1 MGNCLVLL
9 TKVYPFDKG
18 EEFIEDEIKELSHA
32 FDKVVL
38 IATSTA
44 DNAIMTRKVPENFE
58 VHRIKASF
66 IKKQVITNSIKLFC
80 TGKDKAY
87 ISKNEKDEVRG
98 SLKKRAYLEY
108 FIAKGLSVY
117 NACEEILNKTD
128 ISSYEGV
135 TFYSY
140 WLYDTALAVIKLNEL
155 YDNKMKKTVSRA
167 HRYDLYADKN
177 SMNYLPLR
185 YYILENIDDVYPCS
199 EDGSNYLK
207 KLYPIYSNKIKTSYL
222 GTRDHG
228 VAEVSNDNEYTIASC
243 CHVSAVKRVDLLAK
257 ALRFLNNDSDLKIR
271 WIHFGDGDG
280 LDEIK
285 AYAKENLTNINV
297 DFKGNVKN
305 AELMNYYKN
314 ESINLFVNTSSSE
327 GLPVS
332 IMEACSFGIPII
344 ATDVGGTSE
353 IVIENKTGMLLDVD
367 FEPEVLA
374 EKIKNMALMSKEDEL
389 NYRKRCREY
398 WQEHF
403 FGENNFKKFTSDI
416 KADK

>member
-18 EEFIEDEIKELSHA
+18 EEFIEDEITELSHA
-32 FDKVVL
+32 FDKVIL

-44 DNAIMTRKVPENFE
+44 DSAVQTRKVPENFE
-58 VHRIKASF
+58 IHRIKASLINKKI
-66 IKKQVITNSIKLFC
+66 IKNSIKLFV
-80 TGKDKAY
+80 TGKDKEY
-87 ISKNEKDEVRG
+87 ILKDEVKEYKG
-98 SLKKRAYLEY
+98 VLKKRAYLEY
-108 FIAKGLSVY
+108 FIAKGISVY
-117 NACEEILNKTD
+117 DECREILKNVD
-128 ISSYEGV
+128 LEAYNSL

-140 WLYDTALAVIKLNEL
+140 WLYDTALAVIKLNKL
-155 YDNKMKKTVSRA
+155 YNNKMKKVVSRA

-185 YYILENIDDVYPCS
+185 YYLLENLDAVYPCS
-199 EDGSNYLK
+199 EDGSSYLRE
-207 KLYPIYSNKIKTSYL
+207 LYPRYSHKIETSYL

-228 VAEVSNDNEYTIASC
+228 IAELRNYNEYTIASC

-257 ALRFLNNDSDLKIR
+257 SLKFLNDDPDVKIR

-285 AYAKENLTNINV
+285 AYAEENLTNINV

-305 AELMNYYKN
+305 TDLMNYYKN

-353 IVIENKTGMLLDVD
+353 IVIENKTGMLLDVN
-367 FEPEVLA
+367 FKPEVLS
-374 EKIKNMALMSKEDEL
+374 EKIKKMAMMSREEQM
-389 NYRKRCREY
+389 NYRKRCREF

-403 FGENNFKKFTSDI
+403 FGENNFKKFTNNI
-416 KADK
+416 RADK

>member
-1 MGNCLVLL
+1 MRNCLVLL
-9 TKVYPFDKG
+9 TKIYPFDKG
-18 EEFIEDEIKELSHA
+18 EEFIEDEITELSHA
-32 FDKVVL
+32 FDKVIL

-44 DNAIMTRKVPENFE
+44 DNAVITRKVPENFE

-66 IKKQVITNSIKLFC
+66 INKQIIKNSIKLFC
-80 TGKDKAY
+80 TGKDKEY
-87 ISKNEKDEVRG
+87 ISHEEKNIVKG
-98 SLKKRAYLEY
+98 SLKKKIYLEY

-117 NACEEILNKTD
+117 NECKEILNKID
-128 ISSYEGV
+128 ISAYEGL

-140 WLYDTALAVIKLNEL
+140 WLYDTALAAIKLNRL
-155 YDNKMKKTVSRA
+155 YNNKMKKTVSRA

-185 YYILENIDDVYPCS
+185 YYLLENIDAVYPCS
-199 EDGSNYLK
+199 KDGSNYLRR
-207 KLYPIYSNKIKTSYL
+207 LYPKYSNKINTSYL

-228 VAEVSNDNEYTIASC
+228 VAEIKDRNEYTIASC
-243 CHVSAVKRVDLLAK
+243 CHVSPVKRVDLLAK
-257 ALRFLNNDSDLKIR
+257 ALKCLNDDSDLKIR

-285 AYAKENLTNINV
+285 TYVKENLTNINV

-305 AELMNYYKN
+305 TELMNYYKN
-314 ESINLFVNTSSSE
+314 EAINVFVNTSSSE

-344 ATDVGGTSE
+344 ATNVGGTSE

-374 EKIKNMALMSKEDEL
+374 EKIKNMALMSREDEL
-389 NYRKRCREY
+389 NYRKRCREF

-403 FGENNFKKFTSDI
+403 CGENNFKKFTSHI
-416 KADK
+416 RADK

>member
-18 EEFIEDEIKELSHA
+18 EEFIEDEIKELSYA

-44 DNAIMTRKVPENFE
+44 DNAVMTRKVPENFE
-58 VHRIKASF
+58 VYRIKASF
-66 IKKQVITNSIKLFC
+66 VKKQIIKNSVKLFF
-80 TGKDKAY
+80 TGKDKEY
-87 ISKNEKDEVRG
+87 ILNEEKEAVKG

-108 FIAKGLSVY
+108 FLAKGISVY
-117 NACEEILNKTD
+117 DKCDEILKSTD
-128 ISSYEGV
+128 ISSYESI

-140 WLYDTALAVIKLNEL
+140 WLYDTALAAIKLNKL
-155 YDNKMKKTVSRA
+155 YSNKMKKVVSRA

-185 YYILENIDDVYPCS
+185 YYLLENLDAVYPCS
-199 EDGSNYLK
+199 EDGSSYLR
-207 KLYPIYSNKIKTSYL
+207 KLYPKYSYKIETSYL

-228 VAEVSNDNEYTIASC
+228 IAELNNDNEYTIASC

-257 ALRFLNNDSDLKIR
+257 SLKFLNDDPDVKIR

-285 AYAKENLTNINV
+285 AYAEENLTNINV

-367 FEPEVLA
+367 FKPEVLS
-374 EKIKNMALMSKEDEL
+374 EKIKKMAMMSREEQM
-389 NYRKRCREY
+389 NYRKRCREF

-403 FGENNFKKFTSDI
+403 FGENNFKKFTNNI
-416 KADK
+416 RADK

>member
-32 FDKVVL
+32 FDKVIL

-44 DNAIMTRKVPENFE
+44 DNAVMTRKVPENFE

-66 IKKQVITNSIKLFC
+66 IKKQIIKKSIKLFC
-80 TGKDKAY
+80 TGQDKEY
-87 ISKNEKDEVRG
+87 ISKDEKNAVKG
-98 SLKKRAYLEY
+98 ALKKRVYLEY

-117 NACEEILNKTD
+117 DECINILNKTD
-128 ISSYEGV
+128 ISSYENI

-140 WLYDTALAVIKLNEL
+140 WLYDTALAAIKLNKL
-155 YDNKMKKTVSRA
+155 YNKRKKTVSRA

-177 SMNYLPLR
+177 SMNYIPLR
-185 YYILENIDDVYPCS
+185 YYILENIDAVYPCS

-207 KLYPIYSNKIKTSYL
+207 KLYPKYSNKIKTSYL
-222 GTRDHG
+222 GTKDHG
-228 VAEVSNDNEYTIASC
+228 IAEVNNDKEYTIASC

-257 ALRFLNNDSDLKIR
+257 ALKVLNEDSELKIR

-285 AYAKENLTNINV
+285 AYVQENLTNINV

-305 AELMNYYKN
+305 TELMDYYKN

-367 FEPEVLA
+367 FKPEELSA
-374 EKIKNMALMSKEDEL
+374 KIKKMALMSKEEEL
-389 NYRKRCREY
+389 NYRKRCREF

-416 KADK
+416 KAN

>member
-18 EEFIEDEIKELSHA
+18 EEFIEDEIKELSNA
-32 FDKVVL
+32 FDKVIL

-44 DNAIMTRKVPENFE
+44 DNAVMTRKVPENFE
-58 VHRIKASF
+58 VHRIKSSF
-66 IKKQVITNSIKLFC
+66 IKKKIIKNSIKLFC
-80 TGKDKAY
+80 TGQDKEY
-87 ISKNEKDEVRG
+87 ISKDEKYDVKG
-98 SLKKRAYLEY
+98 SLKKRVYLEY

-117 NACEEILNKTD
+117 DECMNILKKTD
-128 ISSYEGV
+128 ISSYENI

-140 WLYDTALAVIKLNEL
+140 WLYDTALAAIKLNKL
-155 YDNKMKKTVSRA
+155 YNNKRKKTVSRA

-177 SMNYLPLR
+177 SMNYIPLR
-185 YYILENIDDVYPCS
+185 YYILENIDSVYPCS
-199 EDGSNYLK
+199 DDGSRYLK
-207 KLYPIYSNKIKTSYL
+207 KLYPKYSNKIKTSYL
-222 GTRDHG
+222 GTKDHG
-228 VAEVSNDNEYTIASC
+228 IAELKDNKEYTIASC
-243 CHVSAVKRVDLLAK
+243 CHVSPVKRVDLLAK
-257 ALRFLNNDSDLKIR
+257 SLKLLNDDPELKIK
-271 WIHFGDGDG
+271 WIHFGDGAG

-285 AYAKENLTNINV
+285 TYAQENLTNINV

-305 AELMNYYKN
+305 VELMNYYKN

-367 FEPEVLA
+367 FKPEDLSNR
-374 EKIKNMALMSKEDEL
+374 IKKMALMSKDEEL
-389 NYRKRCREY
+389 AYRKRCREF

-416 KADK
+416 K